1 MWKGKEKMKKILFA
15 LLILFTAAGLAVADT
30 IYLKDGRTIN
40 GTVLGFV
47 NGRFVVRV
55 EPRYSNNPSNNA
67 EPGVARN
74 RGNEG
79 ELQYFR
85 ADEVDRIEIEGRSI
99 QDSRRE
105 SKTVEVNLESNWV
118 DTGVDLRR
126 GARVQINATGVI
138 MAGRSR
144 ITPDGLRSTDPNAP
158 LPQAAEGKLIG
169 AISDDP
175 RAQIFEIGSSQE
187 FTADRSGRLYL
198 TANRSSYNDARG
210 NFSVTIQSERATGT
224 AGDYPRGGG
233 IRSRNRQSNDDRYRS
248 QDRSQERTI
257 TVPATSRGTD
267 TGIDVRAGAQITISA
282 EGTIVAGRRTGEV
295 GPEGTS
301 TSGLSAVVN
310 ARPVPSAGTGAL
322 IGYIR
327 GADGQMSAAYLIG
340 RQLNTTV
347 PSDGRLILA
356 INDDNYSDNSGN
368 FTVRIRY

>member
-1 MWKGKEKMKKILFA
+1 MWKGKGKMKKILFA
-15 LLILFTAAGLAVADT
+15 LVILFTAAGLAVADT

-40 GTVLGFV
+40 GTILGFV

-55 EPRYSNNPSNNA
+55 EPRYSNYPGANT
-67 EPGVARN
+67 EPNVARS

-126 GARVQINATGVI
+126 GAHVQINATGII
-138 MAGRSR
+138 MVGRTR
-144 ITPDGLRSTDPNAP
+144 ITPDGVRSTDPNAP

-210 NFSVTIQSERATGT
+210 SFSVTIQSERATGN
-224 AGDYPRGGG
+224 AGDYPGGG
-233 IRSRNRQSNDDRYRS
+233 IRSRNRRPNDDRG
-248 QDRSQERTI
+248 RSQERTI
-257 TVPATSRGTD
+257 TVPANSRGVD
-267 TGIDVRAGAQITISA
+267 TGIDLRAGDQINISA

-301 TSGLSAVVN
+301 TSGGLSAVVN
-310 ARPVPSAGTGAL
+310 ARPVPSAGIGAL

-327 GADGQMSAAYLIG
+327 GLDGQMSSAYLIG
-340 RQLNTTV
+340 RQLNTTA

-368 FTVRIRY
+368 FTVRIRH